1 MTLDE
6 AIQHAEE
13 VALSKEKQIANGDWT
28 KGSLTEIRCE
38 QCAKDHRQLA
48 NYLKELRA
56 LRKAWAQLVDTA
68 IEVRDNAVDNQDSDT
83 NARDVATFFSNY
95 LSVLEKGI
103 IKEVE

>member
-1 MTLDE
+1 MTIDE
-6 AIQHAEE
+6 AIIHAEE

-48 NYLKELRA
+48 NYLKELRV
-56 LRKAWAQLVDTA
+56 LRKAWTQLTSTV
-68 IEVRDNAVDNQDSDT
+68 IEIRDNAPNE
-83 NARDVATFFSNY
+83 DVEKIGRFLVNY

-103 IKEVE
+103 IKEVEE